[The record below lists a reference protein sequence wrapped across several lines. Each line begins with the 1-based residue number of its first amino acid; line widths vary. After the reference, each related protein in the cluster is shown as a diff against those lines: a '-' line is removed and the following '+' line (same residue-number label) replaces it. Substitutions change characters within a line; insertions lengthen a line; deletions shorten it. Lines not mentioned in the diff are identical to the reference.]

1 VSSFVGGSVE
11 LESAPALPMLPS
23 IRSPELSIVV
33 PTFNERPN
41 VPLLVEK
48 LRLALAGI
56 EWEVIFVDDD
66 STDGT
71 MELVRRIASS
81 DNRVRGI
88 RRVGRRGLSG
98 ACVEGILS
106 SSARFVAIMDGDLQ
120 HDEKCLPTMLRILR
134 EDKADVVVASRFVE
148 TGQHRQGLSQTRSLG
163 SRFAIRIAQT
173 FLRVT
178 VSDPMSGFFM
188 LRREIVDTVAPRLSQ
203 QGFKILLDLLASSRG
218 SIRVEEVP
226 FVFRARIHGESKL
239 DLSVVMEYLGLVV
252 AKASGDL
259 VSLRFLSFGLV
270 GTTGL
275 AVHLTVLRVLLLRGL
290 SFPVSQTAA
299 MLAAMTFNYTL
310 NNLFTYRDM
319 RRRGWRFFTGLAV
332 FAALCSIGVVAGVGV
347 SAMFY
352 ESEPRWWLAGLAGA
366 VIGAAWNYVTNS
378 AITWRK
384 R

>member
-1 VSSFVGGSVE
+1 MSSFAGGSVD
-11 LESAPALPMLPS
+11 LKSAHALPMLPL
-23 IRSPELSIVV
+23 IRSPELSVVV

-41 VPLLVEK
+41 VPLLVDK
-48 LRLALAGI
+48 LREALSGI

-71 MELVRRIASS
+71 IDLVRSIASS

-106 SSARFVAIMDGDLQ
+106 SSARFVAVMDGDLQ
-120 HDEKCLPTMLRILR
+120 HDETCLPMMLRTLR
-134 EDKADVVVASRFVE
+134 EDKADIVVASRFG
-148 TGQHRQGLSQTRSLG
+148 TAGQHRQGLSQVRSLG
-163 SRFAIRIAQT
+163 SRFAIRIAQAV
-173 FLRVT
+173 LRIK

-218 SIRVEEVP
+218 RLRVEEIP

-252 AKASGDL
+252 AKASGDV

-270 GTTGL
+270 GTAGLVVHL
-275 AVHLTVLRVLLLRGL
+275 AVLRLFLVRGL
-290 SFPVSQTAA
+290 SFPLSQTVA
-299 MLAAMTFNYTL
+299 MLTAMTFNYTL

-319 RRRGWRFFTGLAV
+319 RRRGRRFFTGLAM
-332 FAALCSIGVVAGVGV
+332 FAALCSFGVVAGVGV

-352 ESEPRWWLAGLAGA
+352 ENEPRWWLAGLAGA

>member
-1 VSSFVGGSVE
+1 MSSFVDISQEFGGAAAFPA
-11 LESAPALPMLPS
+11 APPA
-23 IRSPELSIVV
+23 RAPELSIIV

-41 VPLLVEK
+41 VALLVDK
-48 LRLALAGI
+48 LRQVLIGV

-71 MELVRRIASS
+71 MELVRRIALS
-81 DNRVRGI
+81 DSRVRGI

-106 SSARFVAIMDGDLQ
+106 SSARFVAVMDGDLQ
-120 HDEKCLPTMLRILR
+120 HDEKCLPAMLQILR
-134 EDKADVVVASRFVE
+134 DDKAEIVVASRFGE
-148 TGQHRQGLSQTRSLG
+148 TGQHRQGLSQVRSLG
-163 SRFAIRIAQT
+163 SRFAIGIAQRV
-173 FLRVT
+173 LQVT

-188 LRREIVDTVAPRLSQ
+188 LRREIADTVAPRLSQ
-203 QGFKILLDLLASSRG
+203 QGFKILLDLLASSRE
-218 SIRVEEVP
+218 SLRVEEVP
-226 FVFRARIHGESKL
+226 FVFRARVHGESKL

-270 GTTGL
+270 GAAGL
-275 AVHLTVLRVLLLRGL
+275 AVHLAVLRTLLLHGL
-290 SFPVSQTAA
+290 SFPVSQTMA
-299 MLAAMTFNYTL
+299 MLTAMTFNYTL

-319 RRRGWRFFTGLAV
+319 RRRGWRFFTGLAM
-332 FAALCSIGVVAGVGV
+332 FAALCSFGVVAGVGV

-366 VIGAAWNYVTNS
+366 TIGAAWNYVTNS

>member
-1 VSSFVGGSVE
+1 MSSFAAVSLD
-11 LESAPALPMLPS
+11 LEGAPALSAFPF
-23 IRSPELSIVV
+23 IRSPELSIIV

-41 VPLLVEK
+41 VPLLVDK
-48 LRLALAGI
+48 LREALSGI

-71 MELVRRIASS
+71 IDLVRSIASS
-81 DNRVRGI
+81 DSRVRGI
-88 RRVGRRGLSG
+88 RRVSRRGLSG

-106 SSARFVAIMDGDLQ
+106 SSARFVAVMDGDLQ
-120 HDEKCLPTMLRILR
+120 HDETCLPMMLRTLR
-134 EDKADVVVASRFVE
+134 EDKADIVVASRFGT
-148 TGQHRQGLSQTRSLG
+148 TGQHRQGLSQVRSLG

-218 SIRVEEVP
+218 RLRVEEIP

-270 GTTGL
+270 GTAGL
-275 AVHLTVLRVLLLRGL
+275 AVHLAVLRVLLLRGL
-290 SFPVSQTAA
+290 SFPASQTAA
-299 MLAAMTFNYTL
+299 MLMAMTFNYTL

-319 RRRGWRFFTGLAV
+319 RRRGWRFFTGLAM
-332 FAALCSIGVVAGVGV
+332 FAALCSFGVVAGVGV
-347 SAMFY
+347 SSMFY
-352 ESEPRWWLAGLAGA
+352 QSEPRWWLAGLAGA

>member
-1 VSSFVGGSVE
+1 
-11 LESAPALPMLPS
+11 MLPC

-71 MELVRRIASS
+71 MGLVRRIASS

-106 SSARFVAIMDGDLQ
+106 SSARFVAVMDGDLQ
-120 HDEKCLPTMLRILR
+120 HDEKCLPTMLHILR
-134 EDKADVVVASRFVE
+134 EDKADVVVASRFGE
-148 TGQHRQGLSQTRSLG
+148 TGQHRQGLSQARSLG

-275 AVHLTVLRVLLLRGL
+275 AVHLAVLRVLLLRGL
-290 SFPVSQTAA
+290 SFPVAQTVA
-299 MLAAMTFNYTL
+299 MLAAMAFNYTL

-319 RRRGWRFFTGLAV
+319 RRRGWRFFTGLAM
-332 FAALCSIGVVAGVGV
+332 FAALCSFGVIAGVGV